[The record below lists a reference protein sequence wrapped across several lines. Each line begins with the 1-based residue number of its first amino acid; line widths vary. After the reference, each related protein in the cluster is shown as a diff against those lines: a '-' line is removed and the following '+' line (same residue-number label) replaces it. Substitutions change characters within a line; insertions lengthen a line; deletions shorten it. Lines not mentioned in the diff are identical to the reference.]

1 MSGVTYH
8 DSQRSG
14 EQPVVGINPDR
25 TQRDTILFGN
35 DRSDICYDTDIIMPY
50 NTQRN
55 RILRTYRLTRP
66 TCFHNPVAETLAH
79 LRSIRTVCPVN
90 LDTSAHCHESEHIIS
105 VNRITTFCQ
114 FKFQSFQVLVDHKHI
129 LFGC

>member
-35 DRSDICYDTDIIMPY
+35 DRSDICYNTDIIMPTTRSVIGY
-50 NTQRN
+50 CVPTDLPAQRAF
-55 RILRTYRLTRP
+55 T
-66 TCFHNPVAETLAH
+66 
-79 LRSIRTVCPVN
+79 IR
-90 LDTSAHCHESEHIIS
+90 
-105 VNRITTFCQ
+105 
-114 FKFQSFQVLVDHKHI
+114 
-129 LFGC
+129 

>member
-1 MSGVTYH
+1 
-8 DSQRSG
+8 
-14 EQPVVGINPDR
+14 
-25 TQRDTILFGN
+25 
-35 DRSDICYDTDIIMPY
+35 MPY

-90 LDTSAHCHESEHIIS
+90 LDTSAHGYKSEYIIPIDR
-105 VNRITTFCQ
+105 VTAFGQ
-114 FKFQSFQVLVDHKHI
+114 FKFQSFQILINDQYI
-129 LFGC
+129 LFELGSS

>member
-35 DRSDICYDTDIIMPY
+35 DRSDICYNTDIIMPY

-55 RILRTYRLTRP
+55 RILRP
-66 TCFHNPVAETLAH
+66 TDLPAQRAFT
-79 LRSIRTVCPVN
+79 IR
-90 LDTSAHCHESEHIIS
+90 
-105 VNRITTFCQ
+105 
-114 FKFQSFQVLVDHKHI
+114 
-129 LFGC
+129 